1 MTSFLVDTNIFL
13 DVLLEREDFILES
26 ERVLAWCG
34 NNPGRVWMA
43 WHSLATLNYVGIKFA
58 GSAKT
63 SNYIGEILESFEISP
78 TDTRSA
84 RLARM
89 LPMQDF
95 EDAMQVAAA
104 DMAKVDFIITRNT
117 KDFKNSPIPAMDPGE
132 FVKRFM

>member
-1 MTSFLVDTNIFL
+1 
-13 DVLLEREDFILES
+13 
-26 ERVLAWCG
+26 
-34 NNPGRVWMA
+34 
-43 WHSLATLNYVGIKFA
+43 
-58 GSAKT
+58 
-63 SNYIGEILESFEISP
+63 
-78 TDTRSA
+78 
-84 RLARM
+84 M